1 MQNLTDHINIIEEK
15 VRLVLQKMDELN
27 ASNTVLIKEN
37 NRLRSLLTQHDV
49 DSNGHIQ
56 AKSTSTSANMDIEG
70 IKKELD
76 HYIEE
81 IDQTIELLKAS

>member
-15 VRLVLQKMDELN
+15 VRLVLQKMDELS
-27 ASNTVLIKEN
+27 AKNTVLIKEN
-37 NRLRSLLTQHDV
+37 NRLRGLLNEK
-49 DSNGHIQ
+49 SAENNGHFE
-56 AKSTSTSANMDIEG
+56 AKSPILSSNVDIEG

-76 HYIEE
+76 QYIEE

>member
-1 MQNLTDHINIIEEK
+1 MQNLTDHISIIEEK
-15 VRLVLQKMDELN
+15 VRLVLQKMDELS
-27 ASNTVLIKEN
+27 ATNTVLINEN
-37 NRLRSLLTQHDV
+37 NRLRSLLNEQNV
-49 DSNGHIQ
+49 DSNGHIE
-56 AKSTSTSANMDIEG
+56 AKSTVLSSNMDIEG